1 MTSFRLDKWYL
12 DVLTEDGTAY
22 MGYSAELEWRVA
34 RLGYGH
40 LLRQDAKK
48 RSSTRTSLRASEVET
63 GEVLA
68 WRSPNLQA
76 TATLQRVDRGVKK
89 ELLRNDD
96 GAVVWDCMHPR
107 SEALLEVEPDDD
119 MPGPARI
126 TGIGYAERL
135 TLTMAPW
142 KLPIKRLRW
151 GRFTGKTKGLVWL
164 DWQGPHNV
172 SAFIEDGL
180 EVRGRVDD
188 LTTFT
193 VGGSRVELTERRVL
207 REGPLGTTALAA
219 LGGAL
224 DFVPLRFLGTVEHK
238 WFAHGVAVDEDGMR
252 HEGLVIDE
260 IVEFP

>member
-48 RSSTRTSLRASEVET
+48 RSHTRTSLRASEVET

-68 WRSPNLQA
+68 WRSPTLQA

-89 ELLRNDD
+89 ELLRNAD

-172 SAFIEDGL
+172 SVFIEDGL
-180 EVRGRVDD
+180 EVRGRVEDA
-188 LTTFT
+188 TTFT